1 MNATDL
7 QYLQGK
13 SVRVTSARDLR
24 NPPAGRR
31 GTIQVTDEGSVILVL
46 DFPQM
51 FRTPAH
57 RTTIPLTPEQVS
69 RLLASEDNGAFS
81 FVVDDELI

>member
-7 QYLQGK
+7 NYLQGK

-24 NPPAGRR
+24 NPPAGMR
-31 GTIQVTDEGSVILVL
+31 GTIVVDDEGVMLAV

-51 FRTPAH
+51 FRTPVH
-57 RTTIPLTPEQVS
+57 RKTI
-69 RLLASEDNGAFS
+69 RLDQDEIAQLIASEDNGAFS
-81 FVVDDELI
+81 FTIDEELM